1 MGLIYGLVVG
11 FDGCYLLVDAV
22 LERKEEE
29 EKEENML
36 GIIRQKV
43 SVRSSALLVL
53 WFVLFMKFRG
63 VSTYFSI
70 YFLQAFGMSLQTI
83 RPAAS
88 VWRGYS
94 SAAKE
99 VGGCPL
105 AFRHLFHLI
114 S

>member
-11 FDGCYLLVDAV
+11 FDGCCLLVDAV

-70 YFLQAFGMSLQTI
+70 YFFAGFWDVPADDSARSFSMERLLI
-83 RPAAS
+83 R
-88 VWRGYS
+88 R
-94 SAAKE
+94 
-99 VGGCPL
+99 
-105 AFRHLFHLI
+105 
-114 S
+114 